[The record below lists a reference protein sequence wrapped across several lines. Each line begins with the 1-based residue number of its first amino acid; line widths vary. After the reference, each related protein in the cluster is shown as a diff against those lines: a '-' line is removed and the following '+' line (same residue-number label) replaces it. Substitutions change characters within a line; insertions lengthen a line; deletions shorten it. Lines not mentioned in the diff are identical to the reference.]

1 MWRHAL
7 LVFLLAGLAQ
17 AQPTA
22 GRRPN
27 GSAILPN
34 GWPIT
39 PLGKQIPASTLPIA
53 VELTPDAKYA
63 LVLNAG
69 FLQPSISVI
78 DLAAESEV
86 QRLNLPYAWLGL
98 ALNKAGDKVFVGGGA
113 SAAVL
118 ELELAN
124 GRLKLVAEHK
134 AVEGSPGENDFIG
147 DVALSADEG
156 LIYAANLFSDKVSV
170 LNAKSG
176 IYLEQFSVGSRPYR
190 LLVDDEFLWISH
202 WGASSVGLY
211 NASEGRQI
219 DRILTGPLPGD
230 MLLVPGAVDTSEEE
244 GLPIAARLFV
254 ACSNTNSVW
263 TFGLT
268 EGREPRELERIRV
281 AASPAAPFG
290 SAPSALAAGPDSQL
304 LIAASGNNLV
314 AIADISE
321 ARARPI
327 SAFPTGWYPTD
338 VTALPDGRLL
348 YLSGKGQGSVPA
360 PNGPDPTR
368 RDRSADYVAA
378 LQTGSVGITPALTP
392 EIMVAATSRAAENIF
407 YDDNFAIDAEVP
419 ETNPIPSNVGRSSP
433 IEHVVYV
440 LVENRTYSQFFG
452 EAPVFGPEV
461 APNYHRLA
469 QRFARADNFYAAGDV
484 SADGQNWSTAAFAN
498 DFIEKLWPSYQAGR
512 LKTYRFEGGDPAAIP
527 PAGYLWSNA
536 VSAGRSV
543 RNYGMWTER
552 RNDGSVRVLDPGLEP
567 HTNLTYP
574 PFDLETPDSQ
584 RVDIIVN
591 ELKGAPLPQLT
602 LVRLPG
608 SHTAGRSPGF
618 LTPKAMMADHDYA
631 LGRLVEAISRGKEW
645 PTTAILIAS
654 DDAQDGADP
663 VDSHRSIALIVSPY
677 AKQAYVD
684 HAFYSTLSVLR
695 TIELILGMR
704 PMTQFDAAAP
714 PMWRSFQPEPAV
726 NPYEAVRPKTPLDEK
741 NPPSPVGR
749 PRRAD

>member
-7 LVFLLAGLAQ
+7 VVLLLAGLVQ

-39 PLGKQIPASTLPIA
+39 PLGKQIPVSTLPLA
-53 VELTPDAKYA
+53 VELTPDDKYA

-78 DLAAESEV
+78 DLAAEDEV
-86 QRLNLPYAWLGL
+86 QRLNLPDAWLGL

-113 SAAVL
+113 RAAVL
-118 ELELAN
+118 ELEFAK
-124 GRLKLVAEHK
+124 GRLRLVAEHK
-134 AVEGSPGENDFIG
+134 AVEGAPRESDFIG
-147 DVALSADEG
+147 DVVFSADEG

-176 IYLEQFSVGSRPYR
+176 IYLEEFSVGSRPYR
-190 LLVDDEFLWISH
+190 LLVDEEFLWISH

-219 DRILTGPLPGD
+219 DRLLTGPLPGD

-263 TFGLT
+263 AFGLS
-268 EGREPRELERIRV
+268 EGRSARELERIRV

-290 SAPSALAAGPDSQL
+290 SGPSALAVGIDSQL
-304 LIAASGNNLV
+304 LIATSGNNLV

-321 ARARPI
+321 ARARPLG
-327 SAFPTGWYPTD
+327 AFPTGWYPTD
-338 VTALPDGRLL
+338 IAALPDGRLL
-348 YLSGKGQGSVPA
+348 YLSGKGGGSVPA

-368 RDRSADYVAA
+368 RDRGGDYVAA
-378 LQTGSVGITPALTP
+378 LQTGSVGIAPALTP
-392 EIMVAATSRAAENIF
+392 EILAAATTRAAENIL
-407 YDDNFAIDAEVP
+407 YDDSFAIDAGVP
-419 ETNPIPSNVGRSSP
+419 EANPIPSNVGQTSP

-440 LVENRTYSQFFG
+440 LVENRTYSQLFG
-452 EAPVFGPEV
+452 EKPVFGAEV

-469 QRFARADNFYAAGDV
+469 QRFARADNFYTAGDV
-484 SADGQNWSTAAFAN
+484 SADGQNWSAAAFAN
-498 DFIEKLWPSYQAGR
+498 DFTEKLWPSYQAGR
-512 LKTYRFEGGDPAAIP
+512 LASYRFEGGDPAAIP
-527 PAGYLWSNA
+527 PAGYIWSNA
-536 VSAGRSV
+536 ISAGRRV
-543 RNYGMWTER
+543 RNYGMWTQR
-552 RNDGSVRVLDPGLEP
+552 RDDGSVRVLDPGLELY
-567 HTNLTYP
+567 TSLDYP
-574 PFDLETPDSQ
+574 PFDLETPDSI
-584 RVDIIVN
+584 RVDVVIE
-591 ELKGAPLPQLT
+591 ELKDAPLPELT
-602 LVRLPG
+602 VVRLPG

-618 LTPKAMMADHDYA
+618 LTPNSMMADHDLA
-631 LGRLVEAISRGKEW
+631 LGRLVEAISLKKEW
-645 PTTAILIAS
+645 PKTAILVAS

-663 VDSHRSIALIVSPY
+663 IDSHRSIALVVSPY
-677 AKQAYVD
+677 AKRAYVD
-684 HAFYSTLSVLR
+684 RAFYSTLSVLR

-714 PMWRSFQPEPAV
+714 PMWRSFQAEPAAG
-726 NPYEAVRPKTPLDEK
+726 PYQAVRPKTPLDEQ